1 MEDCIFCKIVNRELP
16 GEIVYEDDRVL
27 AFLDIHPK
35 APIHLLLVPKSHLAS
50 IQNEGSEDVAGELV
64 SAAKHIAKEK
74 GLSSYKLV
82 FNVGREAGQ
91 TVNHLHLHLLSGG
104 PSELTI

>member
-1 MEDCIFCKIVNRELP
+1 MEDCLFCKIINRELS

-27 AFLDIHPK
+27 AFGDIHPR
-35 APIHLLLVPKSHLAS
+35 APIHLLLVPKSHLTS
-50 IQNEGSEDVAGELV
+50 IQDDGSEDVAKELV
-64 SAAKHIAKEK
+64 LAAKHIAKEK
-74 GLSSYKLV
+74 DLSSYKLV